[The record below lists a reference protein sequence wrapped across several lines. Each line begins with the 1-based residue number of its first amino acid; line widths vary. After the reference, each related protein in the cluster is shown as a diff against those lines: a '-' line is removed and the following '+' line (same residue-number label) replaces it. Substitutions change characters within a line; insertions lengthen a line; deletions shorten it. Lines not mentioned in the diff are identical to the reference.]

1 MPTARVDGEGVSGWR
16 RHSAATR
23 FGAPRPPQGRPVP
36 GSAQLPPGP
45 CGDAAR
51 PPRLVG
57 TRHRP
62 AAPASLPGLWEERR
76 EGREPAPSA
85 RPETSSRAAGAVGKG
100 ARGVELG
107 TGKASEREKERKDTL
122 GKISASGGSVPL
134 QFKMRAL
141 MNAGFQQSDGRIH
154 SEDLRKMKIKEPQE
168 KEWDRGR
175 LSPNI

>member
-1 MPTARVDGEGVSGWR
+1 M
-16 RHSAATR
+16 
-23 FGAPRPPQGRPVP
+23 
-36 GSAQLPPGP
+36 
-45 CGDAAR
+45 
-51 PPRLVG
+51 
-57 TRHRP
+57 
-62 AAPASLPGLWEERR
+62 
-76 EGREPAPSA
+76 
-85 RPETSSRAAGAVGKG
+85 
-100 ARGVELG
+100 ELG

-134 QFKMRAL
+134 QLKMRAL